1 MNTPEV
7 TLRAL
12 VSAAKLTV
20 AQVKNYLDHYNYKLK
35 GSQIVLLNND
45 RERPEN
51 IDSGTLTGVDEH
63 GDISFLP
70 NGGEEKTMRLGAKI
84 IMIIFKDDKAQYVVC
99 GV

>member
-45 RERPEN
+45 RGIPEN
-51 IDSGTLTGVDEH
+51 IYSGTLMGVDEH
-63 GDISFLP
+63 GDISFLS
-70 NGGEEKTMRLGAKI
+70 NEGEEKTMRLGTV
-84 IMIIFKDDKAQYVVC
+84 IMIIFKNDKAQYVVGC
-99 GV
+99 S